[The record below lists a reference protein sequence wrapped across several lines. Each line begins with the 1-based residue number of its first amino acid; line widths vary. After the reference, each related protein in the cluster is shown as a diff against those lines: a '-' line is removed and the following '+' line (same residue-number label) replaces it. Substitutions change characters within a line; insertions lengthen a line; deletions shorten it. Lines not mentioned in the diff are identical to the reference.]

1 MKIRDKRVME
11 EQGIAQQFCLYLKCE
26 KSCMGD
32 MYQGENNDLILCR
45 EFRDSGVGSVCAVP
59 YSWHSSLLELLTVL
73 MLFLDNPL
81 T

>member
-1 MKIRDKRVME
+1 
-11 EQGIAQQFCLYLKCE
+11 
-26 KSCMGD
+26 MGD

-45 EFRDSGVGSVCAVP
+45 EFRDSGGGSVCAVP

-73 MLFLDNPL
+73 VLFLDNPL

>member
-1 MKIRDKRVME
+1 MKIRDKHVME

-32 MYQGENNDLILCR
+32 MYQGENNDLILCG

-59 YSWHSSLLELLTVL
+59 YSWHSLLLELLTVL
-73 MLFLDNPL
+73 MLFFDNPL